1 MIETIGAIAAF
12 LTTTSFLPQAIRT
25 IKTRDTS
32 GISLA
37 MYLMFVLGVAL
48 WLFYGLLLE
57 NMVIVVSN
65 FITFILAGLVLVV
78 KIKNS

>member
-1 MIETIGAIAAF
+1 MIEIIGAIAAF

-37 MYLMFVLGVAL
+37 MYLMFVVGVAF
-48 WLFYGLLLE
+48 WLVYGLLLE
-57 NMVIVVSN
+57 NMVILVSN
-65 FITFILAGLVLVV
+65 FITFVLAGLVLVV